1 MTLRFRGNYPKLQK
15 YVSIVDPQGR
25 WRDLEHGG
33 KQYRTDKGA
42 VVNWWKASGKI
53 LFQGQGSVA
62 SKFEQAFIAVASAK
76 GRLEDED
83 GKSLRDLKRVDC
95 RCVARKCTPETRLL
109 NFFLPSVK
117 AKADA

>member
-1 MTLRFRGNYPKLQK
+1 VLSENIMTLRFRGNYPKLQK

-42 VVNWWKASGKI
+42 VVNWWKASVKI

-83 GKSLRDLKRVDC
+83 GKSLRDLKREHETLRMLIADVLLEN
-95 RCVARKCTPETRLL
+95 ARLRRV
-109 NFFLPSVK
+109 S
-117 AKADA
+117 